1 MNEQQNEQQYEQTQI
16 EGHDSLAAIAPDLD
30 KAPGHWLL
38 ARMGKRVLRPGGRE
52 LTEKLVTALN
62 ITPEDDVVEFAPGLG
77 FTAGLVLQCRPRC
90 YVGIERDEA
99 AAAEARRVLDGASR
113 RIIVGDALQSGLDS
127 GCALVVYGE
136 AMLTMQAD
144 SQKLKIAQEAA
155 RLLKSG
161 GRYGIHELCLKPD
174 NIAESLKQEVQRK
187 LAQVIRVNARPLTVE
202 EWKALLAQ
210 AGLRVEA
217 VFTNRMHLLKPA
229 RMVADE
235 GLLRALRIAFNI
247 LRTPA
252 ARRRVLQMRAVF
264 NRYADH
270 LGAVALVAV
279 KP

>member
-1 MNEQQNEQQYEQTQI
+1 MSDHTQV
-16 EGHDSLAAIAPDLD
+16 ENGDSLAAIASDLD

-52 LTEKLVTALN
+52 LTEKLVDALN

-77 FTAGLVLQCRPRC
+77 FTAGLVLRRRPRS
-90 YVGIERDEA
+90 YVGVERDESA
-99 AAAEARRVLDGASR
+99 AVMARRVVDGPSQ
-113 RIIVGDALQSGLDS
+113 RIVTGDARQTGLDS
-127 GCALVVYGE
+127 GCASVVYGE

-144 SQKLKIAQEAA
+144 PQKLKIVQEAA
-155 RLLKSG
+155 RLLRAG

-174 NIAESLKQEVQRK
+174 SIAEDMKAEVQRE
-187 LAQVIRVNARPLTVE
+187 LALAIRVNARPLTIE
-202 EWKALLAQ
+202 EWKALLAE
-210 AGLRVEA
+210 AGMRVES
-217 VFTNRMHLLKPA
+217 VFTNPMHLLKPR

-235 GLLRALRIAFNI
+235 GILRALRIAFNI

-252 ARRRVLQMRAVF
+252 ARRRIMQMRKVL

-270 LGAVALVAV
+270 LGAVAIVGV

>member
-1 MNEQQNEQQYEQTQI
+1 MKEQEQINE
-16 EGHDSLAAIAPDLD
+16 GLAQAAFDYD
-30 KAPGHWLL
+30 RAPGHWLL

-52 LTEKLVTALN
+52 LTGQLIRALN

-77 FTAGLVLQCRPRC
+77 FTAGLVLQHRPRS
-90 YVGIERDEA
+90 YTGIERDEA
-99 AAAEARRVLDGASR
+99 AAAETRRILSGASQ
-113 RIIVGDALQSGLDS
+113 RIVIGDVLHSDLDS
-127 GCALVVYGE
+127 GCASVVYGE

-144 SQKLKIAQEAA
+144 PQKARIVQEAV

-174 NIAESLKQEVQRK
+174 TIAPERKEAVQRE
-187 LAQVIRVNARPLTVE
+187 LAQAIRVNARPLTVA
-202 EWKALLAQ
+202 EWKAVLTE

-217 VFTNRMHLLKPA
+217 VHTNPMHLLKPA

-252 ARRRVLQMRAVF
+252 ARRRVMQMRAVL
-264 NRYADH
+264 NRHADH
-270 LGAVALVAV
+270 LGAVAIVAV